1 MMNLDL
7 YLVQVNGELWDL
19 ERPLEGDCTLELLKF
34 EDELGKQTSLHTNF
48 GVLVYNSTVFVILF

>member
-1 MMNLDL
+1 MMKLEL

-34 EDELGKQTSLHTNF
+34 EDELGKQTSCTH
-48 GVLVYNSTVFVILF
+48 